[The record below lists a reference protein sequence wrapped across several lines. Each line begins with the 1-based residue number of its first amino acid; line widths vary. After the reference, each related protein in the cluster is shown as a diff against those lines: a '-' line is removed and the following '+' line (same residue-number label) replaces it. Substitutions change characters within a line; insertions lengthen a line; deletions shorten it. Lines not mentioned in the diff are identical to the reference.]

1 MKGSSAFA
9 KATAGTAEARLE
21 TRDLVCGYNLTMTS
35 EARAYVKGWAE
46 TGRLLEELRW
56 RELAAIDDQ
65 HALAAAD
72 ALIDAALLVP
82 LPATRRRSS
91 GLVEQQSILHR
102 AKPV

>member
-35 EARAYVKGWAE
+35 EARAYVKGW
-46 TGRLLEELRW
+46 EELRW

>member
-1 MKGSSAFA
+1 
-9 KATAGTAEARLE
+9 
-21 TRDLVCGYNLTMTS
+21 MTS
-35 EARAYVKGWAE
+35 EARGYIKGWAE

-56 RELAAIDDQ
+56 RELAVIDDQ
-65 HALAAAD
+65 RALAAAN

-82 LPATRRRSS
+82 LPASRRRSS

>member
-1 MKGSSAFA
+1 
-9 KATAGTAEARLE
+9 
-21 TRDLVCGYNLTMTS
+21 MTS
-35 EARAYVKGWAE
+35 EARAYVKSWAE

-82 LPATRRRSS
+82 LPATRRHSS

-102 AKPV
+102 AKPA